1 MNSGET
7 PVSKVASGG
16 LEDKDEDD
24 DWIISAGNAVGLL
37 GEPVGTI
44 EQTNI
49 LLGGVCSADLDGDGE
64 VKVAD
69 LLILIGDWGP
79 CSECDSDLDND
90 GEVKIAD
97 LLILIAAWGPCT

>member
-1 MNSGET
+1 MGTNTVLGLPDTSLNVNNDTSWGGSE
-7 PVSKVASGG
+7 SRAVA
-16 LEDKDEDD
+16 L
-24 DWIISAGNAVGLL
+24 
-37 GEPVGTI
+37 
-44 EQTNI
+44 
-49 LLGGVCSADLDGDGE
+49 ADLDGDGE

-97 LLILIAAWGPCT
+97 LLILIGEWGPCR

>member
-1 MNSGET
+1 M
-7 PVSKVASGG
+7 
-16 LEDKDEDD
+16 
-24 DWIISAGNAVGLL
+24 
-37 GEPVGTI
+37 I

-97 LLILIAAWGPCT
+97 LLILIGEWGPCP